1 MRKICRAL
9 VLCMLLLA
17 AFDTTIAGLIAAVD
31 KDHAVTMTDAET
43 GTATSCPGS
52 ARKVTFRSTCRRP

>member
-9 VLCMLLLA
+9 VLCMLRLA
-17 AFDTTIAGLIAAVD
+17 AFDTTIAGLIAAAD

-43 GTATSCPGS
+43 GTYYIVRDSRSSGGS
-52 ARKVTFRSTCRRP
+52 R

>member
-17 AFDTTIAGLIAAVD
+17 ADGQTVYY
-31 KDHAVTMTDAET
+31 
-43 GTATSCPGS
+43 
-52 ARKVTFRSTCRRP
+52 RKERNP

>member
-9 VLCMLLLA
+9 VLGMPLLA
-17 AFDTTIAGLIAAVD
+17 AFDTTIAGLIAAAD

-43 GTATSCPGS
+43 GTYYIVRDSRSNGGS
-52 ARKVTFRSTCRRP
+52 R

>member
-31 KDHAVTMTDAET
+31 KRGEVYYDAKT
-43 GTATSCPGS
+43 GTYYIVRDSRSSGGS
-52 ARKVTFRSTCRRP
+52 R

>member
-17 AFDTTIAGLIAAVD
+17 DFETTFAGLISAVD
-31 KDHAVTMTDAET
+31 KEHAVKMTDAET
-43 GTATSCPGS
+43 GTYYIVRDSRSSGGS
-52 ARKVTFRSTCRRP
+52 R

>member
-1 MRKICRAL
+1 MRNAIRKICRAL

-43 GTATSCPGS
+43 GTYYIVRDSRSNGGS
-52 ARKVTFRSTCRRP
+52 R

>member
-1 MRKICRAL
+1 MRNAMRKICRAL

-17 AFDTTIAGLIAAVD
+17 AFDTTIAGLIAAAD

-43 GTATSCPGS
+43 GTYYIVRDSRSSGGS
-52 ARKVTFRSTCRRP
+52 R